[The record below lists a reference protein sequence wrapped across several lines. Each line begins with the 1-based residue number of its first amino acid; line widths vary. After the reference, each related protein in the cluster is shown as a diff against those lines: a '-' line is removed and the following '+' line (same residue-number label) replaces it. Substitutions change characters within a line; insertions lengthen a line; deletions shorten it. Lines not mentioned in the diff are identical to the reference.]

1 MREEAFYYVELLRN
15 NSIEVESLASE
26 VGLENERLA
35 LVVERLAE
43 NSRRSLESCQY
54 LHEILS

>member
-1 MREEAFYYVELLRN
+1 VRGEAFYYIELLRN

-26 VGLENERLA
+26 VGLESERMAML
-35 LVVERLAE
+35 VERLAE